1 MSHFITVPINAN
13 GIVYDSD
20 MNAVIQEAMAVI
32 PFAFTDIFIYSHGWG
47 NNAAVALDE
56 YNRFS
61 VDLAKRI
68 LLFSRLNPSPLTR
81 PPGETLGIGIH
92 WPSDFTEDAG
102 SVLNN
107 LELLTFYTMEH
118 RADAVGRNAVYVI
131 LRLILGGRIATDPAV
146 RISLI
151 GHSFGCKVVLAAL
164 DELQADIANGTI
176 PLHPGTTFQAVL
188 LEAATDN
195 DNLESGDIYGRVQ
208 LLPIRLLA
216 SRSQLDL
223 ALTKWF
229 PLAGKLA
236 NLLKNA
242 PMALGAGGPSPAT
255 MTQYGAADFSVNPGF
270 VAASVPH
277 TARLA
282 VADLTP
288 VHQARTN
295 AGTFSGGFAG
305 SHSDINFEEVY
316 QMVCGF
322 FFR

>member
-20 MNAVIQEAMAVI
+20 MDAVIGQAMAVV
-32 PFAFTDIFIYSHGWG
+32 PFDFTDIFIYSHGWG

-61 VDLAKRI
+61 IDLAMRI
-68 LLFSRLNPSPLTR
+68 LTFAKLSPGPLTR

-92 WPSDFTEDAG
+92 WPSEITEDAG

-118 RADAVGRNAVYVI
+118 RADAVGRNAVYVM
-131 LRLILGGRIATDPAV
+131 LRLILSARRIAEPPV

-151 GHSFGCKVVLAAL
+151 GHSFGCKVVLSAL

-176 PLHPGTTFQAVL
+176 QLHPGTTFQAVL

-216 SRSQLDL
+216 STSQLDL

-242 PMALGAGGPSPAT
+242 PAALGAAGPTGAT
-255 MTQYGAADFSVNPGF
+255 MTQYGGTTFTVAPGF
-270 VAASVPH
+270 VASSVPN
-277 TARLA
+277 TARLT

-288 VHQARTN
+288 VHQARAT

-305 SHSDINFEEVY
+305 SHSDINFEEIY